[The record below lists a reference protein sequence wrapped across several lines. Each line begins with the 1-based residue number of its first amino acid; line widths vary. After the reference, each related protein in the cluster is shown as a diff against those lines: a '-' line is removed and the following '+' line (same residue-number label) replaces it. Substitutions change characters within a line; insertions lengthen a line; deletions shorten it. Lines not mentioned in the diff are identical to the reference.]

1 MKATLPT
8 IHITVENLS
17 KWLLDQAHRAGLT
30 EKQFN
35 SVLVISRSRF
45 RRDLPSLLHA
55 PVEPLFPAP
64 AGTESVPV
72 KVKKVHRRSAAQE
85 KAAHDSVL
93 ALGGD

>member
-1 MKATLPT
+1 MKATPPT
-8 IHITVENLS
+8 IHTTVENLS
-17 KWLLDQAHRAGLT
+17 KWLLDQSHRAGLT

-72 KVKKVHRRSAAQE
+72 KSKSVRRRSLSQD
-85 KAAHDSVL
+85 KAARDSVL